1 MGRIP
6 QLDGIRGV
14 AILLVVIFHYSA
26 GSWGGAAPLQVSPHS
41 VQAALIHL
49 AWFGWT
55 GVDLFFVL
63 SGFLIGSIL
72 IDSRRSKRYFVS
84 FYIRRSFRILPL
96 YFLFIAIAL
105 PFYPIDANPLR
116 DGYLAPFGFYFILS
130 ANLWMSTVE
139 SHIWLGHTW
148 SLGVEEQFY
157 LFLPPLIWLTPPRAL
172 RVVLIS
178 FILSAF
184 AFRYVLA
191 LKDTTSLV
199 FLHFSFPARVDTLL
213 TGVLCADLYR
223 DARIKTWLREHRP
236 VLYVAFISLLVAVLV
251 MVKMNWT
258 IGTAPTAI
266 FGYNVLAVF
275 YATALLIAL
284 TEDSG
289 PIFKITTNRLLQ
301 RLGILAYFIF
311 LIHIIVPNFVFRLLG
326 MQFDPSSPRHWLL
339 LSLCGFAT
347 VLLAAIS
354 WRYFEQPLIR
364 IGRRLTREQTHHD
377 RSVNAHGLAQ

>member
-1 MGRIP
+1 M
-6 QLDGIRGV
+6 
-14 AILLVVIFHYSA
+14 
-26 GSWGGAAPLQVSPHS
+26 SPHS

-55 GVDLFFVL
+55 GVDLFSVL

-148 SLGVEEQFY
+148 SSRRRRAV
-157 LFLPPLIWLTPPRAL
+157 LFVSSTSHLATSPRAL

-191 LKDTTSLV
+191 PKDMTSLV

-223 DARIKTWLREHRP
+223 DGQESRHGFA
-236 VLYVAFISLLVAVLV
+236 
-251 MVKMNWT
+251 N
-258 IGTAPTAI
+258 IG
-266 FGYNVLAVF
+266 
-275 YATALLIAL
+275 
-284 TEDSG
+284 
-289 PIFKITTNRLLQ
+289 
-301 RLGILAYFIF
+301 
-311 LIHIIVPNFVFRLLG
+311 
-326 MQFDPSSPRHWLL
+326 
-339 LSLCGFAT
+339 LSLMSPSFPF
-347 VLLAAIS
+347 S
-354 WRYFEQPLIR
+354 WPC
-364 IGRRLTREQTHHD
+364 
-377 RSVNAHGLAQ
+377 S